1 MARSR
6 RFGDRFPVR
15 DSEVLRALARN
26 VQRLRKKRKWTQ
38 DDLAAAAE
46 IEQMAVS
53 LIENRRANPTVEILE
68 KVAAA
73 LEVPFAEL
81 FEVQLRR

>member
-15 DSEVLRALARN
+15 DSEVLGVLARN
-26 VQRLRKKRKWTQ
+26 VKRLRKKRKWTE

-53 LIENRRANPTVEILE
+53 LIENRRANPTVETLE
-68 KVAAA
+68 KVATA
-73 LEVPFAEL
+73 LEVPFVEL
-81 FEVQLRR
+81 FDPRPRR

>member
-6 RFGDRFPVR
+6 GFGDRFPVR
-15 DSEVLRALARN
+15 DSEVLSALARN

-53 LIENRRANPTVEILE
+53 LIENRRSNPTVEILE

-81 FEVQLRR
+81 FHSQVRR

>member
-1 MARSR
+1 MARSTG
-6 RFGDRFPVR
+6 FGDRFPVR

-26 VQRLRKKRKWTQ
+26 IRRLRKKRKWTQ
-38 DDLAAAAE
+38 DDLAATAE

-53 LIENRRANPTVEILE
+53 LIENRRSNPTIEVLE

-81 FEVQLRR
+81 FHFQVRR

>member
-15 DSEVLRALARN
+15 DSAVLAALARN
-26 VQRLRKKRKWTQ
+26 VERLRKKRKWTQ

-68 KVAAA
+68 KVAGA
-73 LEVPFAEL
+73 LQVPFAEL

>member
-1 MARSR
+1 MARSKG
-6 RFGDRFPVR
+6 FGERFPVR

-26 VQRLRKKRKWTQ
+26 VERLRNKHEWTQ

-68 KVAAA
+68 KIAAA
-73 LEVPFAEL
+73 FKVPFVEL
-81 FEVQLRR
+81 FSSQDRR

>member
-1 MARSR
+1 MARSKG
-6 RFGDRFPVR
+6 FGDRFPVR
-15 DSEVLRALARN
+15 DSEVLGALARN

-53 LIENRRANPTVEILE
+53 LIENRRSNPTVEILE
-68 KVAAA
+68 KIAAA
-73 LEVPFAEL
+73 LEVPFGEL
-81 FEVQLRR
+81 FHPQSRR

>member
-6 RFGDRFPVR
+6 EFGERFPVR
-15 DSEVLRALARN
+15 DSDVLHALARN

-38 DDLAAAAE
+38 DDLAAAAA

-53 LIENRRANPTVEILE
+53 LIENRRSNPTIELLE
-68 KVAAA
+68 KIAAA
-73 LEVPFAEL
+73 LEVPFVEL
-81 FEVQLRR
+81 FHATPRR